1 MSQATTEN
9 SESSRI
15 FIREYTPKDESEV
28 LALIQQGMGGGLTGK
43 REEAF
48 WRWKHF
54 NNPFGPSIALLATSA
69 SGQIIGLRTFM
80 RWRFLS
86 GDFSHKAVRAVDTV
100 THPDFRRYGIFSKLT
115 LKGIESAKN
124 DGVDFIFNTPNE
136 QVLPGYLKLGWS
148 YVSLLRPLVRILN
161 YPRFVTGLIRSR
173 DKSHS
178 SGPISADEIF
188 KQQLPSISEFLGRTK
203 GFETLL
209 QSHRRVHHGKLV
221 TDQSLD
227 YLKWRYGQHPDI
239 DYKVLYTEKNGAVSG
254 CAILRPSTRFGLKE
268 VIINEL
274 ILSGADDGSASNLLH
289 ELRRLTKADYI
300 IAYFSRGS
308 FQRAALARNGFY
320 QVPKAGQNFTVKL
333 LSQSF
338 PRDPQ
343 VLNNWELSLGDL
355 EMF

>member
-1 MSQATTEN
+1 MTQETKEN
-9 SESSRI
+9 SESNQVLM
-15 FIREYTPKDESEV
+15 REYTPKDEGEV
-28 LALIQQGMGGGLTGK
+28 LSLIQQGMGGGLTGK

-54 NNPFGPSIALLATSA
+54 DNPFGPSIALLATST

-86 GDFSHKAVRAVDTV
+86 GDVSLKAVRAVDTV

-115 LKGIESAKN
+115 LKGIEAAKS

-148 YVSLLRPLVRILN
+148 YVSLLRPLVRVLN
-161 YPRFVTGLIRSR
+161 SPRFVFGMISSR
-173 DKSHS
+173 KKSHS
-178 SGPISADEIF
+178 SGPISADEVF
-188 KQQLPSISEFLGRTK
+188 KNQLPSITEFLSRTK
-203 GFETLL
+203 GFENLL
-209 QSHRRVHHGKLV
+209 RKHRQIHDGRIV

-227 YLKWRYGQHPDI
+227 YLKWRYDRHPDI
-239 DYKVLYTEKNGAVSG
+239 DYKVVYTEKNGEVSG

-274 ILSGADDGSASNLLH
+274 ILSGADDGIVSDLLH
-289 ELRRLTKADYI
+289 ELRRATKADYI
-300 IAYFSRGS
+300 IAYFPHGS
-308 FQRAALARNGFY
+308 YQRAMLAKNWYF

-333 LSQSF
+333 LGQNF
-338 PRDPQ
+338 PCDPQ
-343 VLNNWELSLGDL
+343 LLKNWELSLGDL